1 MHKPQGGQSQSICQ
15 PLQMHPEPF
24 LRHHLLNL
32 LLELQILLHHR
43 YHLKVQHCSFWL
55 IVCLFSSKFVPYRN
69 FRKAGFF
76 MLFSFRDALFRGNIQ
91 RFYSSV
97 WLNKSWHDERIAG
110 NMIFG
115 YLKLYSCVAC
125 DFLTHTWSLPMDYWR
140 FLLGPAHPRQ
150 IWMSRNMNRFVNILT
165 LLHIFFQFDHFCS

>member
-15 PLQMHPEPF
+15 PLEMHPEPF

-55 IVCLFSSKFVPYRN
+55 IVCSFSAKFVPYRN

-76 MLFSFRDALFRGNIQ
+76 MLFSFRDVLFRGHIQ
-91 RFYSSV
+91 CFYSSV
-97 WLNKSWHDERIAG
+97 WLNKSWHHERIAG
-110 NMIFG
+110 SIFFCNFIFG
-115 YLKLYSCVAC
+115 VDSFPCVSCDVLLILGKCIMIIKDSCSDKLSSAKSGW
-125 DFLTHTWSLPMDYWR
+125 TTWPGLW
-140 FLLGPAHPRQ
+140 
-150 IWMSRNMNRFVNILT
+150 
-165 LLHIFFQFDHFCS
+165 IF